1 MILQPSK
8 ILLKLFAALAAL
20 SSKKKMSPLLICQDS
35 TSESMTNDSTCV
47 TNFEVVLR
55 RRIVDPLLEI
65 ETLWN
70 RDVIDGRGVHRIQL
84 SFKQSRQ
91 D

>member
-1 MILQPSK
+1 
-8 ILLKLFAALAAL
+8 
-20 SSKKKMSPLLICQDS
+20 
-35 TSESMTNDSTCV
+35 MTNGSSRV

-65 ETLWN
+65 ETLWD